1 MFELPNA
8 KRVCREDLKSPSS
21 PRSQSPAASDT
32 AAYATD
38 ALRKA
43 YSSLEIFT
51 APPVTSATTIG
62 TGLEPIDEH
71 EEEEEQ
77 EFEFRLF
84 HSAAPSATPHGSTA
98 KRSEGDGQ
106 AEGRERVNTRVPAV
120 QKLRIRL
127 RSPTPARTGEGGF
140 LVPFR
145 GWEYYFS
152 DPESVM
158 RVFSGGAQDLKPAF
172 PGSESKNSKRQ
183 NIREQFFEVAVTSE
197 EVLAAAQSEIWPG
210 CHLPWRVTHLKLPSS
225 FTTRASAPSATTTPL
240 PTTEPS
246 RSKKKKPGKKRRIV
260 LRKRAAAKAA
270 TEEIEKEKRTR
281 RNREKKIKRRQR
293 EREKKAAMRAENG
306 ENQIEARKGMSEP
319 ESDSEG
325 SD

>member
-8 KRVCREDLKSPSS
+8 KRVCREDLKSPSP

-51 APPVTSATTIG
+51 APPVTNATTIG
-62 TGLEPIDEH
+62 TGLEHIDEH

-84 HSAAPSATPHGSTA
+84 HSAAPNATPHGSTA
-98 KRSEGDGQ
+98 KRSDGNGQ
-106 AEGRERVNTRVPAV
+106 AEDRERVNTRVPAV

-172 PGSESKNSKRQ
+172 PGSESKNPKRQ
-183 NIREQFFEVAVTSE
+183 NFREQFLKS
-197 EVLAAAQSEIWPG
+197 L
-210 CHLPWRVTHLKLPSS
+210 LPRRKCWQLRNQKSG
-225 FTTRASAPSATTTPL
+225 ASAPSATTTPL

-270 TEEIEKEKRTR
+270 TEETEKEKRTR

-306 ENQIEARKGMSEP
+306 ENEIEARKGMSAP

>member
-8 KRVCREDLKSPSS
+8 KRVCREDLKSPSP

-51 APPVTSATTIG
+51 APPVTNATTIG
-62 TGLEPIDEH
+62 TGLEHIDEH

-84 HSAAPSATPHGSTA
+84 HSAAPNATPHGSTA
-98 KRSEGDGQ
+98 KRSDDQ
-106 AEGRERVNTRVPAV
+106 RVNTRVPAV

-172 PGSESKNSKRQ
+172 PGSESKNPKRQ

-225 FTTRASAPSATTTPL
+225 STTRASAPSATTTPL

-260 LRKRAAAKAA
+260 LRKARGGKSSN
-270 TEEIEKEKRTR
+270 R
-281 RNREKKIKRRQR
+281 RNRER
-293 EREKKAAMRAENG
+293 ETNETESRE
-306 ENQIEARKGMSEP
+306 ENQAKAERTGE
-319 ESDSEG
+319 ESRHAC
-325 SD
+325 